1 MWRATASRPWV
12 RLVLAWLILA
22 GAIVAGLRV
31 QERRTLGATDA
42 DGAARI
48 ATAIT
53 REFYET
59 ERSLEDA
66 ASTMGSQA
74 ALVQRAQQDPA
85 AARELFG
92 VLQRLDVRSRE
103 VSATVFSP
111 AATPMAWSGRPTDLP
126 RARLQATAPAV
137 FVAPGPLGPR
147 LFLVR
152 PLLAPSAAPSS
163 PSSPPSRVGTLVVE
177 RPLPTPL
184 EARTQPGDE
193 ITWTVSNVPVRLRAR
208 YLGAGTGAGPDTFL
222 LTTQDGT
229 PLLEGR
235 VNPDD
240 VAKARAE
247 SRRRAIL
254 LLLLLT
260 AACAAVSVAP
270 LSAWRARA
278 RSAGKVAAAT
288 AAACAVTVAARALA
302 WLALSNGAPS
312 PGGRTLWAGL
322 AFRTS
327 LDFLLTAAAVLLMT
341 VVVAGAIVRL
351 RRAQHAQRRGPFDSP
366 GRLVAFLVTCLAGG
380 LGVVVVF
387 AGMAAIVR
395 ASADSSPTDL
405 RTFALHLGDPSRFA
419 AETGLVLAACAAIW
433 LAVTVLLGVGIPFR
447 TGRSRASRA
456 GLVGL
461 WIVPTLVWLI
471 VRKTAPGWPEPVELL
486 PPVLMATVIAAN
498 WSQIGRRYRH
508 ATQAARL
515 VFLFVAFVTP
525 VMSWY
530 PALWLESDRARREEV
545 ASRLAPQATLQRGD
559 LLARV
564 RQVQTQ
570 VDAIE
575 GLADL
580 VQAAAGST
588 VSPVPTDAAFLAWS
602 QTDLARYRLTSA
614 IELYGPNGLL
624 VSRFAL
630 KLPDY
635 TSAQQVWEGAGCGW
649 ELFEEVSP
657 FFSEERRL
665 LYAGRGLCVE
675 TPTGPRVVGAIAI
688 YAMLDYGDLPFISSQ
703 SPYVTLVRG
712 QQGLTPRASGN
723 RDVGF
728 VVYGWSR
735 TPVYASG
742 TAWTLDDDTFSR
754 VYRSRAPFWTTL
766 TSAGREFSVHL
777 SNDRG
782 GIYALGFPNVSPV
795 EHTINAAELVILG
808 GVAFAFLT
816 LIAWLMAV
824 AGGYRGVR
832 GRDLLRELRASFYRK
847 LFLAFVAAAA
857 IPILTLA
864 VVARAYMTSRLMSGI
879 EEAAARTALV
889 AQRVVE
895 DYSQLQERGE
905 RRAEAIDDDILV
917 WIARVI
923 DQDVNVFEGASLVA
937 TSERNL
943 YASGVL
949 PTRTSA
955 DIYRAIVLDRR
966 AAYVGTDRVGWFD
979 HMAASAPVKLGG
991 REAILTVPLM
1001 LRQQA
1006 IEQEIEDLN
1015 RRILLAVL
1023 AFILAGSGLGYWMAE
1038 RIADP
1043 VNRLQRA
1050 TARLARGD
1058 LSARVALTS
1067 SDEFRRLVEA
1077 FNQMA
1082 EELQRHQHELA
1093 RTHKLEA
1100 WADMARQVAHE
1111 IKNPLTPIQL
1121 SAEHLRRVHVDRGSP
1136 LAPVLEGCVDSILTQ
1151 VRLLRQI
1158 AGEFSS
1164 FASSPTARPV
1174 EAAVDELVTEVVEP
1188 YRPGLAGKVQFLV
1201 DVPADLPRLWVDR
1214 PLLGRALTNVID
1226 NALHAMPKGGTLSVR
1241 AAIAAGFIDL
1251 RVSDT
1256 GVGMDEAAVA
1266 RIFEPYFSTKATGT
1280 GLGLTIAKRNVELNG
1295 GTIAVASVPGRGTTV
1310 TIALPLRALGPA
1322 AGH

>member
-1 MWRATASRPWV
+1 MWPATATRPWV
-12 RLVLAWLILA
+12 RLLVAWLVLA
-22 GAIVAGLRV
+22 GTIVAGMRAH
-31 QERRTLGATDA
+31 ERLSLGTSDA
-42 DGAARI
+42 DGATRI
-48 ATAIT
+48 AAAIS
-53 REFYET
+53 REFSSA
-59 ERSLEDA
+59 ERSLEEAA
-66 ASTMGSQA
+66 ASIGREID
-74 ALVQRAQQDPA
+74 LVRRAQEDRA
-85 AARELFG
+85 AARDLFG
-92 VLQRLDVRSRE
+92 VLQRLDSSSRE
-103 VSATVFSP
+103 LSATVFTP
-111 AATPMAWSGRPTDLP
+111 TATPLAWSGRPTDLP
-126 RARLQATAPAV
+126 RARILASTPAT
-137 FVAPGPLGPR
+137 FVAPSPLGPR

-152 PLLAPSAAPSS
+152 PLATSS
-163 PSSPPSRVGTLVVE
+163 PSSRIGTLVVE
-177 RPLPTPL
+177 RSLPTVQD
-184 EARTQPGDE
+184 ARPQPGDE
-193 ITWTVSNVPVRLRAR
+193 ITWTVANVPVRLRAR
-208 YLGAGTGAGPDTFL
+208 YQGAGTHAGPDTFL

-235 VNPDD
+235 VAPED
-240 VAKARAE
+240 VGAGRE
-247 SRRRAIL
+247 VSRRRTMMV
-254 LLLLLT
+254 LLLLT
-260 AACAAVSVAP
+260 AACVVIAVAP

-278 RSAGKVAAAT
+278 RTAAT
-288 AAACAVTVAARALA
+288 VTAATLAACAAVMAARALA
-302 WLALSNGAPS
+302 WFALGDASAPEVAS
-312 PGGRTLWAGL
+312 LWPGL
-322 AFRTS
+322 AFRS
-327 LDFLLTAAAVLLMT
+327 SVDFLLTAASALLMT
-341 VVVAGAIVRL
+341 VVLGGAVVRL
-351 RRAQHAQRRGPFDSP
+351 RRARHAHRRPPSGST
-366 GRLVAFLVTCLAGG
+366 GRLAGFLSLALAGG
-380 LGVVVVF
+380 LGIVAAF
-387 AGMAAIVR
+387 AGMAGLIR
-395 ASADSSPTDL
+395 ASAETSPTDL

-419 AETGLVLAACAAIW
+419 AETGLVVAACATVW
-433 LAVTVLLGVGIPFR
+433 LAVTALLATTIPFR
-447 TGRSRASRA
+447 VDRSRTSR
-456 GLVGL
+456 GILVAL
-461 WIVPTLVWLI
+461 WALPSLVWVGI
-471 VRKTAPGWPEPVELL
+471 RSASPGWPEPIEVL
-486 PPVLMATVIAAN
+486 PPALMATTIAAN
-498 WSQIGRRYRH
+498 WSQAGRLYRR

-515 VFLFVAFVTP
+515 VLLFAAFVAP
-525 VMSWY
+525 VLAWY
-530 PALWLESDRARREEV
+530 PALWLESDRARREDL
-545 ASRLAPQATLQRGD
+545 ASRLAPQATRQRED

-564 RQVQTQ
+564 RQVQSQ
-570 VDAIE
+570 IDSVQ
-575 GLADL
+575 GLADM
-580 VQAAAGST
+580 VQAAAGAS

-614 IELYGPNGLL
+614 VELYGPNGLL

-635 TSAQQVWEGAGCGW
+635 TSAQQVWEGSGCGW

-665 LYAGRGLCVE
+665 LYAGRGLCVQ
-675 TPTGPRVVGAIAI
+675 TPAGPRAVGAIAI
-688 YAMLDYGDLPFISSQ
+688 YAMLDYGDLPFIASQ
-703 SPYVTLVRG
+703 NPYVTLVG
-712 QQGLTPRASGN
+712 GEQGAAPRLTESHG
-723 RDVGF
+723 DVGF

-742 TAWTLDDDTFSR
+742 PAWTLDDTTFDR
-754 VYRSRAPFWTTL
+754 VYQSRDPFWTTMS
-766 TSAGREFSVHL
+766 SAGRDYSVYL
-777 SNDRG
+777 ANDRG
-782 GIYALGFPNVSPV
+782 GIYALGFPDISPV

-816 LIAWLMAV
+816 LVAWLMAV
-824 AGGYRGVR
+824 AGGYRGLR

-864 VVARAYMTSRLMSGI
+864 VVARAYLASRLMSGI

-895 DYSQLQERGE
+895 DYSQLQERGD
-905 RRAEAIDDDILV
+905 RRAESIDDDILV

-923 DQDVNVFEGASLVA
+923 DQDVNVFDGASLVA

-955 DIYRAIVLDRR
+955 DIYRAIALDRR
-966 AAYVGTDRVGWFD
+966 AAFVGTDRVGWFD
-979 HMAASAPVKLGG
+979 YMAASAPVKLEG

-1006 IEQEIEDLN
+1006 IEQEIDDLN

-1058 LSARVALTS
+1058 LTARVALTS
-1067 SDEFRRLVEA
+1067 ADEFRRLVEA
-1077 FNQMA
+1077 FNRMA
-1082 EELQRHQHELA
+1082 EELQRHQQELA

-1136 LAPVLEGCVDSILTQ
+1136 LSPVLDGCVDSILTQ

-1174 EAAVDELVTEVVEP
+1174 ETAIDELVGEVVDP
-1188 YRPGLAGKVQFLV
+1188 YRPGLAGKVHLAV
-1201 DVPADLPRLWVDR
+1201 DVSADLPRLWVDR

-1241 AAIAAGFIDL
+1241 AALGDGAIEL
-1251 RVSDT
+1251 LVTDT

-1280 GLGLTIAKRNVELNG
+1280 GLGLTIAKRNVELHG
-1295 GTIAVASVPGRGTTV
+1295 GAIAVDSAPGRGTTV
-1310 TIALPLRALGPA
+1310 TMRLPLRAIGPS